1 MLTIDTKTNFNLF
14 PKVCPKFSHSNPNLN
29 PFHDLN
35 PNSAQIQTYPILNPN
50 QIKLHQPNPKPN
62 QTRFLSSNTI
72 PKSNFTVVPI
82 GIASFR
88 LQILDSES
96 LLQCSNQ
103 IYLEYSDP
111 IPNQIPYLIEC

>member
-1 MLTIDTKTNFNLF
+1 MFTIDTKINFLF

-35 PNSAQIQTYPILNPN
+35 PNSAQIQTEYLILNPN

-72 PKSNFTVVPI
+72 RKSNFTVV

-88 LQILDSES
+88 LHILDSES

-111 IPNQIPYLIEC
+111 IPNPIPYLIEC